1 MSYQYL
7 AAELRESTVI
17 ESVTVTALT
26 ADLSYVVLLSN
37 TTEVQP
43 SVIMWKSCEHIKRGV
58 WGQLKLSHIFLIT
71 LYVPG
76 PFLYLFV
83 LTSVS
88 SIKPMISGKLNNITI
103 LAFVSCLVTCLFGT
117 HFIIISKT
125 TSFCITVTVIGDGED
140 RSCEGVSLFAHK
152 FN

>member
-43 SVIMWKSCEHIKRGV
+43 SIMMWKSCEHIKSRC
-58 WGQLKLSHIFLIT
+58 WGQLKLPHIFPIT

-76 PFLYLFV
+76 PFLYLLV
-83 LTSVS
+83 LTS
-88 SIKPMISGKLNNITI
+88 KPMIS
-103 LAFVSCLVTCLFGT
+103 VSSTM
-117 HFIIISKT
+117 
-125 TSFCITVTVIGDGED
+125 
-140 RSCEGVSLFAHK
+140 
-152 FN
+152 